1 MEIRTDE
8 KKNRER
14 VRKKNQRTMAET
26 RWNKKKLNIPNLLT
40 MFTKGERK
48 YMQISKKAIILLSWF
63 LHRKEFKK
71 IFLSS
76 IFFYILKK
84 IHNFLLVKFV
94 FFSNTSCLQEHF
106 PTERKKKG
114 RRKEAHTMIS
124 IRHVSV
130 CVFPQE
136 KLNLFRL
143 VRKLNAK
150 STII

>member
-106 PTERKKKG
+106 PTERKKK
-114 RRKEAHTMIS
+114 RKEKRS
-124 IRHVSV
+124 PYNDFYPSCVSL
-130 CVFPQE
+130 CFST
-136 KLNLFRL
+136 
-143 VRKLNAK
+143 RKAEPVPT
-150 STII
+150 SSQVEC